1 MYGWRVINLNK
12 VRYMYR
18 KYLTEYD
25 LDTKLFDLW
34 GIDVDDL
41 YPLRKV
47 FIIRSGKDKYILKN
61 IDYDKKRYSFINNS
75 IDYVRRNYSF
85 LMSNKKSV
93 SGRTVEEY
101 NGKYYVLVNL
111 IEGRECSV
119 ENPMDLM
126 IASKGLAQFHKAG
139 AGIEYVSD
147 KSDVDYK
154 NIAHKFTERINM
166 LTSIKNMVDIYKFK
180 NYFDEKFCDNVD
192 SCIQTMK
199 RCIECITRIDMDKI
213 NNNRDSIV
221 FCHND
226 LAYHNILIKDEKAY
240 FIDFDYSNINYRVND
255 IAQFINKSI
264 KNSDYDIKMYKTIID
279 NYEEISPL
287 LDEEKHLLKVLLSYP
302 NDIIE
307 LIFNYYYKKKDW
319 SEEAFNSVM
328 NLKLS
333 QENSRKEFIDKL
345 L

>member
-1 MYGWRVINLNK
+1 MNLNK

-47 FIIRSGKDKYILKN
+47 FIIRSGDNKYILKN
-61 IDYDKKRYSFINNS
+61 IDYDKRRYSFINDAV
-75 IDYVRRNYSF
+75 DYVRNNYSY
-85 LMSNKKSV
+85 LVSNKKSV
-93 SGRTVEEY
+93 SGRTVEQY
-101 NGKYYVLVNL
+101 NGKYYVLINL

-126 IASKGLAQFHKAG
+126 IASKGLAEFHKAG
-139 AGIEYVSD
+139 SGIEFVSD
-147 KSDVDYK
+147 QSYVDYR
-154 NIAHKFTERINM
+154 NITECFTDRINM
-166 LTSIKNMVDIYKFK
+166 LLRIKDMVSLYKYK
-180 NYFDEKFCDNVD
+180 NYFDEKFYDNVD
-192 SCIQTMK
+192 SYVENIK
-199 RCIECITRIDMDKI
+199 RCISGINNIDMNKI
-213 NNNRDSIV
+213 NNNRDSV
-221 FCHND
+221 VLCHND
-226 LAYHNILIKDEKAY
+226 LAYHNILIKDEKSY
-240 FIDFDYSNINYRVND
+240 FIDFDYSRINYRVSD

-264 KNSDYDIKMYKTIID
+264 KNSDYDIKMYKTIMD
-279 NYEEISPL
+279 NYEEVSPL
-287 LDEEKHLLKVLLSYP
+287 LDEEKQLLKVLLNYP
-302 NDIIE
+302 NDIVE
-307 LIFNYYYKKKDW
+307 LMINYYYKKKDW